1 VVFAGFFDTQ
11 SKLFSKILKPGE
23 VFVVPQGL
31 LHFFINTGDEAAVI
45 FSVLNSQNPGVV
57 KISGASFEPDDEEM
71 VDKLVRKIKS
81 AAALEGK
88 ASSIQNVTPTD
99 F

>member
-1 VVFAGFFDTQ
+1 M
-11 SKLFSKILKPGE
+11 
-23 VFVVPQGL
+23 VPQGL
-31 LHFFINTGDEAAVI
+31 LHFFINNGDEAAVI

-57 KISGASFEPDDEEM
+57 KIAGAAFETGDEEM

-81 AAALEGK
+81 AAALEVE
-88 ASSIQNVTPTD
+88 ASGIQNVTPAD